1 MSVLERLRS
10 EILPKAVR
18 EKQFGHNVVKFL
30 EFKID
35 KNYAAADQFA
45 SSIYFGDVIL
55 ETEIGDRVTQSV
67 VVKAQA
73 GGKLAD
79 TNDLFSRNIQLH
91 NESLFYAEI
100 LPLLCQSDPS
110 GTISGIFPRFFYA
123 HIVDGNPM
131 QDLLIFENVQKRG
144 YKLSPWKA
152 FNDYAHIKLSL
163 EWLGKFHATSLVC
176 KKKFSRQLKEVVSK
190 MLESHWTEKKLAK
203 DDAFFRENCK
213 RGILPLQNNP
223 NYKDRLKDLS
233 ALVERANLSMAK
245 IVAPYEPLSLIC
257 HGDFCRNNI
266 FYEYDADGKPCA
278 VIFFDMAT
286 LRYSSPAI
294 DLSFYLFMNS
304 SPEVRS
310 DHWMEI
316 LQTYYTSLTSNPEL
330 DSGET
335 PSFEDFQLDLRR
347 RGFYG
352 YAHASFFLPLMLTGK
367 KLEDEDW
374 NGKDLDALIQMSL
387 QTGGEE
393 ATRYVTKI
401 VQFMIDQNFE
411 FHYINDL
418 KVYALNK
425 FDV

>member
-18 EKQFGHNVVKFL
+18 EKKFGQNVVKFL
-30 EFKID
+30 EFKSD
-35 KNYAAADQFA
+35 ENYAAADQFA
-45 SSIYFGDVIL
+45 SSIYFGDVIS
-55 ETEIGDRVTQSV
+55 ETESGDRVTQSV

-73 GGKLAD
+73 GAS
-79 TNDLFSRNIQLH
+79 SRMQSTCSRSISSFTTSSCFTRN
-91 NESLFYAEI
+91 
-100 LPLLCQSDPS
+100 LPLLCQCDPS
-110 GTISGIFPRFFYA
+110 GKISGIFPRCFYA
-123 HIVDGNPM
+123 HIVDGDPM
-131 QDLLIFENVQKRG
+131 QDLLIFENVQKLG

-176 KKKFSRQLKEVVSK
+176 KKKFSKKFKEIVSK
-190 MLESHWTEKKLAK
+190 ISESHWTEKKLTK
-203 DDAFFRENCK
+203 NDAFCRENCK

-223 NYKDRLKDLS
+223 SYKDRLKDLS
-233 ALVERANLSMAK
+233 ALVERTNLSMAK
-245 IVAPYEPLSLIC
+245 IVVPYEPLSVIC

-266 FYEYDADGKPCA
+266 FYKYDANGAPCA

-330 DSGET
+330 NPRET
-335 PSFEDFQLDLRR
+335 PTFEDFQLDLRR

-352 YAHASFFLPLMLTGK
+352 YTHASFFLPMMLPGEK
-367 KLEDEDW
+367 PADEDW
-374 NGKDLDALIQMSL
+374 SKMDMDSFIQMRL

-393 ATRYVTKI
+393 ATQYVTNI
-401 VQFMIDQNFE
+401 VQFMIDQNFD

-418 KVYALNK
+418 KIDALKK
-425 FDV
+425 FDL